1 MQNGELTI
9 ENELGVGTTVTV
21 GGSSKSNVRPA
32 LTVTL
37 AVTERE
43 LATIQS
49 HR

>member
-9 ENELGVGTTVTV
+9 ENELGVGTAVAV
-21 GGSSKSNVRPA
+21 GGSSKSNASPA

-37 AVTERE
+37 AITKRE
-43 LATIQS
+43 LAAIQS